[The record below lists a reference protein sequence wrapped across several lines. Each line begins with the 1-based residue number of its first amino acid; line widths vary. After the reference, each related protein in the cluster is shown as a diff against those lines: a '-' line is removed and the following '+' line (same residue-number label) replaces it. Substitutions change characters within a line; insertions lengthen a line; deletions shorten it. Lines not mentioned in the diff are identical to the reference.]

1 MKKNVK
7 TKKEV
12 VLILTTLQWSTM
24 EEWQY
29 QLTHFFFYWQII
41 ILHFVVEISAYDKN
55 FLAYT
60 HVLLYTRW
68 IFSWKSKFNFGSR
81 R

>member
-1 MKKNVK
+1 MGIGNVDNDKVILKDIIKDENIRKKNVK

-29 QLTHFFFYWQII
+29 
-41 ILHFVVEISAYDKN
+41 N
-55 FLAYT
+55 
-60 HVLLYTRW
+60 
-68 IFSWKSKFNFGSR
+68 
-81 R
+81 